1 MLFRWFSIIAT
12 LLSNAFDKTKKT
24 ERSNLKSKNSK
35 QAKKKN
41 EQQKPK
47 NNNKQK
53 TIKKQNKNKSNF
65 ERLEMNCRKLAG

>member
-1 MLFRWFSIIAT
+1 M
-12 LLSNAFDKTKKT
+12 N
-24 ERSNLKSKNSK
+24 NKN
-35 QAKKKN
+35 
-41 EQQKPK
+41 PK